1 MAARERAVGD
11 ALAAPFQRLWGEL
24 GRAAPGAAAHPRAT
38 LAVTAAALG
47 AGGWYYARR
56 ALVPRVSAVDTQPV
70 SRHASSHCSIAGRVR
85 RVTRSALYMMTV
97 RVCRVGRAMLAVASA
112 SLGAGS

>member
-1 MAARERAVGD
+1 MGD

-56 ALVPRVSAVDTQPV
+56 APKKGL
-70 SRHASSHCSIAGRVR
+70 
-85 RVTRSALYMMTV
+85 
-97 RVCRVGRAMLAVASA
+97 
-112 SLGAGS
+112 